1 MWFRLTSKYQLINL
15 IRVNLIVKSRL
26 CKKSNMDLI
35 KENDDKILTELVKKA
50 RSVLISLLIYSQY
63 NNSNENFKN
72 LSFLFFKKQD

>member
-1 MWFRLTSKYQLINL
+1 MLFQLKSKYQIINL
-15 IRVNLIVKSRL
+15 IRSILFVKYRL

-50 RSVLISLLIYSQY
+50 RSVLISFLIYSQY

-72 LSFLFFKKQD
+72 LLFIFFKA